1 MNIKLRPIFL
11 LGIVAI
17 GPLAIAQAPVKLRL
31 NLGSG
36 KTYRYNS
43 SMTTKSSMGAQ
54 AQPMTVT
61 MVQVVKVKSKSAT
74 GYKVGFSSENVKMQ
88 AKAGSPMAGMA
99 KQMEESMKKASYDA
113 DIDFRGKTKTT
124 ASAMSGMMGG
134 NVGGSLSGF
143 LGVEYPEG
151 PVKVGTTWTTAIDL
165 AKMMGGM
172 ASQMKVSGKPILV
185 TYTVKSMGNQG
196 GKQTVTLGIVLKGT
210 ANMSM
215 NMGKEGGQMNSTMNM
230 NGKGSA
236 VCDVATGLPIATDMS
251 STIGINMNGMKIDQQ
266 MSVTS
271 KLKG

>member
-11 LGIVAI
+11 LGVVAL

-31 NLGSG
+31 NLASG

-99 KQMEESMKKASYDA
+99 KQMEEGMKKASYDA
-113 DIDFRGKTKTT
+113 DIDFKGKTKTS

-151 PVKVGTTWTTAIDL
+151 PVKVGSTWTTAIDL
-165 AKMMGGM
+165 AKMMGAM
-172 ASQMKVSGKPILV
+172 ASQMKVTGKPILV
-185 TYTVKSMGNQG
+185 TYTVKSMGSQG

-215 NMGKEGGQMNSTMNM
+215 NMGKEGGQMNSTMTM
-230 NGKGSA
+230 NGKGNA
-236 VCDVATGLPIATDMS
+236 ICDIATGLPISTDMS
-251 STIGINMNGMKIDQQ
+251 STIGINMNGMKIDQE
-266 MSVTS
+266 MKVTS